1 MIDTTTL
8 VLGKGLLT
16 AGVLLGFCA
25 WQIVAVRRALRERRR
40 QSSSS
45 HHGPGRPD

>member
-16 AGVLLGFCA
+16 ACVLLGGCA
-25 WQIVAVRRALRERRR
+25 WQIVSVRRALRERRQR
-40 QSSSS
+40 RSS
-45 HHGPGRPD
+45 